1 MADDEEN
8 KTQEASFIQAP
19 DTLKGK
25 IGIGGPGAVDLDALA
40 RAEEV
45 IAGLSSNYLEWAE
58 EDLKKLDDTIAKLA
72 ADKDNGKTHLSRIF
86 QISHDIKG
94 QGGSFGYQMMTILGS
109 QLCHFVEELED
120 ARDNDIKA
128 IKLHVDAMKMVIS
141 RRMEGDGGA
150 EGEVLFSGL
159 DKVVAKLK

>member
-8 KTQEASFIQAP
+8 KTQEVSFIKAP

-45 IAGLSSNYLEWAE
+45 IASMSGNYLEWAE
-58 EDLKKLDDTIAKLA
+58 DDLQKLDEAIAKLD
-72 ADKDNGKTHLSRIF
+72 ADRSNCKTHLNRIF

-94 QGGSFGYQMMTILGS
+94 QGGSFGYHMMTILGS
-109 QLCHFVEELED
+109 QLCHFVEELENVS
-120 ARDNDIKA
+120 DNDIKA
-128 IKLHVDAMKMVIS
+128 IRLHVDAMKMVIS
-141 RRMEGDGGA
+141 KRMEGDGGA